1 MHQYSEIRVIF
12 MHKIAG
18 TVASKHKKKRET
30 KNDKMI

>member
-18 TVASKHKKKRET
+18 TVASKHKKKRER
-30 KNDKMI
+30 KKERK